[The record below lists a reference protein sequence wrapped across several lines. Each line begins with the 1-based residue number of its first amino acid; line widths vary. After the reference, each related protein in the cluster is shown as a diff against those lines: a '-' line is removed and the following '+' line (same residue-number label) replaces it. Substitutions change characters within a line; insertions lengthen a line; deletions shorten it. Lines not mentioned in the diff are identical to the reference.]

1 MTLVLILFTLI
12 LGRAN
17 SSLLGYEFL
26 NTDEFVIGAKALR
39 LVQNNYN
46 LYEFDGDTSGLLNAI
61 FLTWPNIFNIDITYL
76 SIRLSAILSITIIL
90 FFTYK
95 LIHQNL
101 GKKLSFI
108 IFMPLLLF
116 FSFTKDPDFLHY
128 TNELI
133 TTLLIVISLYLIF
146 KEKKITKP
154 DKAFFISFTLG
165 SVLFA
170 KMQFFPVAAIIVF
183 VLILRQFFVI
193 KDLKNSIILCVGFL
207 SPAIILSLYYS
218 FNNNLIDLF
227 YNVIHYPLS
236 DLIARNVETEKVLAD
251 TNSLMA
257 ISKSNKFKTLI
268 DHMLLNSVFH
278 LTYFYFFTF
287 LIFALRIQKLNL
299 AMRYINFN
307 LILISLSIILTLI
320 IALGTG
326 SVHRHYLI
334 VLLPMIPIFI
344 SIFIKCYQLEKYF
357 LKGIKNYI
365 FVFFAIFTISLI
377 FENSKFYSKKFI
389 HAKFLNNNINFYSP
403 KILDYLSLDKNDKIV
418 VWGWKPEIY
427 LLSNLSPASRDTV
440 NQKQIDFKS
449 NRDYFRKRFIEDF
462 KKNDPALVMDYVKS
476 KGYMFT
482 VEKYGANSFSE
493 LQNILT
499 EKYKKMDT
507 SNSNCP
513 DLYLN
518 NKSAEKFLKKNLD
531 FSFEES
537 DSHFLKMNDLNID
550 EEICDTS
557 VIFNKK
563 IPDKIR
569 LRTKLDKIDNIMILA
584 SKKNK
589 SGAVINLEINFEDKS
604 IENEKI
610 ILKKYPFW
618 TKLILK
624 KKYNISEIKL
634 DVSDLKKKKY
644 GISEI
649 KIYSN

>member
-1 MTLVLILFTLI
+1 MTLVLILFTLL

-90 FFTYK
+90 FFTFK

-101 GKKLSFI
+101 GKKLSFV
-108 IFMPLLLF
+108 IFIPLLLF
-116 FSFTKDPDFLHY
+116 FSLTKDPDFLHY

-207 SPAIILSLYYS
+207 SPTILMSLYYS

-236 DLIARNVETEKVLAD
+236 DLIARNIETEKVLVD

-257 ISKSNKFKTLI
+257 ISKSNKFKKLI

-287 LIFALRIQKLNL
+287 LIFVSRIQKLNL

-344 SIFIKCYQLEKYF
+344 SIFIKCYQLENYF
-357 LKGIKNYI
+357 FKEIKNYI

-389 HAKFLNNNINFYSP
+389 HAKFLDNNINFYSP
-403 KILDYLSLDKNDKIV
+403 KILDYLSLDKDDKIV

-449 NRDYFRKRFIEDF
+449 NKNYFRKRFIEDF
-462 KKNDPALVMDYVKS
+462 KKNNPALVMDYVKS

-493 LQNILT
+493 LKNILT
-499 EKYKKMDT
+499 EKYKKLDT

-518 NKSAEKFLKKNLD
+518 NKSAQKFLKKNLD
-531 FSFEES
+531 FSFEEGN
-537 DSHFLKMNDLNID
+537 SHFLKMNDLNID

-563 IPDKIR
+563 ISDKIR
-569 LRTKLDKIDNIMILA
+569 LRTELDKIDNIMILA

-589 SGAVINLEINFEDKS
+589 SEAVINLEINFEDKS

-634 DVSDLKKKKY
+634 DVSDLKKKTY